1 MKCAALE
8 VSFLVA
14 GYDYKSEPLVHCSSI
29 TITGKDCGGR
39 SGWGL
44 KDRGVHAHGV
54 TLNQACDGSL
64 RRNAISVPWPTFWG
78 AFFTLPRTP
87 SQLELA
93 LPPVATL
100 IKQIHIGFSRVSHS
114 PCSFATLCHYLL
126 NTLPSSKSLCGALL
140 LAESKLNSYRA
151 SLYIKTMLYHQVQYS
166 YIFCKFG
173 FFWHSG

>member
-29 TITGKDCGGR
+29 TITGKVCGGR

-44 KDRGVHAHGV
+44 KDRGVHARGV
-54 TLNQACDGSL
+54 TLNQAWGESL

-100 IKQIHIGFSRVSHS
+100 IKQLHIGFSPGVSL
-114 PCSFATLCHYLL
+114 PLLLCFYFCHYLL
-126 NTLPSSKSLCGALL
+126 NTLPLSKSCGALL
-140 LAESKLNSYRA
+140 LGESKLSSNRA
-151 SLYIKTMLYHQVQYS
+151 SLCI
-166 YIFCKFG
+166 
-173 FFWHSG
+173 